1 MNNKKRIDK
10 LEREIARLNCAVTMS
25 APIKEDVDLGF
36 GPFRAYT
43 YKDIPISDV
52 IYKILNHL
60 DLSISVVPATS
71 ATIKLKEKTHE
82 GKNPQK

>member
-25 APIKEDVDLGF
+25 VPNLDGVDFGF
-36 GPFRAYT
+36 GPCRI
-43 YKDIPISDV
+43 YKEIPISDV

>member
-1 MNNKKRIDK
+1 MIVSKKRIEK
-10 LEREIARLNCAVTMS
+10 LEREIARLNGAVTIY
-25 APIKEDVDLGF
+25 APDGEYVDFGF
-36 GPFRAYT
+36 GPCRT
-43 YKDIPISDV
+43 THKEIPISDV

-60 DLSISVVPATS
+60 DLSISVVPETS